1 MKRYAIDLSDV
12 LARTTIT
19 ARRYGIPVKNHRYW
33 AARLK
38 LATWLF
44 HAACLMAGM
53 KFEEEE

>member
-1 MKRYAIDLSDV
+1 MKRYAIDV

-19 ARRYGIPVKNHRYW
+19 ARRYGIPVKNYRYW